1 MKGREAHELASW
13 IAAPARRVW
22 GEVLSVIGK
31 FQNLTL

>member
-1 MKGREAHELASW
+1 MRGREAYELASW

-22 GEVLSVIGK
+22 GKVLWVIGK